1 MTPHKSLL
9 KKWIPVSSK
18 MITLRLNIRAKIR
31 PAFKSDNL
39 LQDKYIAYYL
49 VEKRHSR
56 HGTMKLS

>member
-18 MITLRLNIRAKIR
+18 MITLRLKIRAKIR

-39 LQDKYIAYYL
+39 L
-49 VEKRHSR
+49 
-56 HGTMKLS
+56 